1 MQVRKLSNL
10 DVNVIGMG
18 SSKTFNVSSD
28 EDIAVRQKVMDNCI
42 SHAVTFLDTSPMY
55 GLSEEVLGKTTQGK
69 GQKFQF
75 ATKVWST
82 GRSEGEA
89 SIARSFELL
98 RIDHID
104 VLQIHNLVDWGT
116 QLPYLEGLKE
126 EGRIGVIG
134 ITHNSPA
141 SYPVMMSIMKSGRIG
156 AIQIPYNVID
166 RACEEALLPLAEELG
181 IGVIIMEP
189 LGVGRL
195 VSELRLQ
202 PDLSPLETYGIKTWS
217 QALLA
222 WILADKRVSV
232 LIPATSRPER
242 IIENAA
248 AGSPP
253 PLPRELREHIS
264 AEADRCL

>member
-69 GQKFQF
+69 GQRFQF

-156 AIQIPYNVID
+156 
-166 RACEEALLPLAEELG
+166 
-181 IGVIIMEP
+181 VIIMEP
-189 LGVGRL
+189 LGIGRL
-195 VSELRLQ
+195 VSGLRLQ
-202 PDLSPLETYGIKTWS
+202 PDLSPLEAYGIKTWS